1 MIKILNM
8 IDTKTLYTAVA
19 LLILMAVNIIL
30 GSLNAIAERNFDRKI
45 LLQGIIKAITIIGC
59 FVLVYAAGLLTFDLA
74 IININGEEVNTL
86 TAIYLLIVYS
96 FYYYG
101 REVILKLK
109 DKINS
114 KVIIEEK
121 QDTVNNKI
129 LI

>member
-1 MIKILNM
+1 MIKVLNM

-30 GSLNAIAERNFDRKI
+30 GSLNAIAERNFDKKV
-45 LLQGIIKAITIIGC
+45 LLQGIIKAITIIVC
-59 FVLVYAAGLLTFDLA
+59 FILVYAAGLLTFDLA

-121 QDTVNNKI
+121 QKIINN
-129 LI
+129 

>member
-19 LLILMAVNIIL
+19 LLILMVVNIIL
-30 GSLNAIAERNFDRKI
+30 GSLNAIAERNFDKKV
-45 LLQGIIKAITIIGC
+45 LLQGIIKAITIIVC
-59 FVLVYAAGLLTFDLA
+59 FILVYAAGLLTFDLA

-109 DKINS
+109 EKINS

-121 QDTVNNKI
+121 QKIKNN
-129 LI
+129 